1 MLSFYRLIILYASRL
16 RVQEEAHALDRR
28 RRVDFSEGLEL
39 IVLNRSFPQMPVPS
53 NADQR
58 KRVAA
63 CVFDVNQA
71 VDYIAESVLA
81 IRSSVQTCPDKTL
94 GAACSTTVNGALEAL
109 LWAATAVAA
118 AATDCAKTQNAKA
131 VCATDSLCIAANL
144 AEIASAGSGVRAACV
159 LGEDSQFDLQL
170 TEDAENRQAQLAA
183 CVFEAMHATAYLGAA
198 GIIISNSAE
207 NCKAGATDATACAVD
222 ILNLIAT
229 FNWVAAYFSLVANDC
244 PLRNSVPA
252 ACASNIAN
260 LIAGITSLA
269 SCGIATGKD
278 CSG

>member
-1 MLSFYRLIILYASRL
+1 MDSPASARLESALEEGEASDEGDESAGVLVADQWSSELPSSSCVLLRRLVPLLLLVVSLGGIFVLYASRL

-183 CVFEAMHATAYLGAA
+183 CVFEAMHATA
-198 GIIISNSAE
+198 
-207 NCKAGATDATACAVD
+207 
-222 ILNLIAT
+222 
-229 FNWVAAYFSLVANDC
+229 
-244 PLRNSVPA
+244 
-252 ACASNIAN
+252 
-260 LIAGITSLA
+260 
-269 SCGIATGKD
+269 
-278 CSG
+278 